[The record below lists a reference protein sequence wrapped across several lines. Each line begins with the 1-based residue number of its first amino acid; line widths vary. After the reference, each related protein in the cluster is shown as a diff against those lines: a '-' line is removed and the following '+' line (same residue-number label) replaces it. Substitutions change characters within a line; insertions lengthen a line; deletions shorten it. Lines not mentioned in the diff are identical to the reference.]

1 MAAGRHCTSSSATA
15 LVQFG
20 GKLAQHSSAA
30 NDLIP
35 PPPNFRALLPT
46 FHTTD
51 TLIFSLEI
59 LDIHLDSEQV
69 SNLIQRLIHTDD
81 AGKGPRC
88 CEDWI
93 AFVFPVS

>member
-1 MAAGRHCTSSSATA
+1 MIE
-15 LVQFG
+15 F
-20 GKLAQHSSAA
+20 
-30 NDLIP
+30 P

-93 AFVFPVS
+93 AFVFPVSWQNSCSVSQIRVF